1 MLLKNLVGAG
11 IGNPAP
17 PIIATANPLWLV
29 VRELAKILLLIV
41 TEPGGKIR
49 CISVVLLKR
58 TNAPNHPCLYRWKT
72 PG

>member
-41 TEPGGKIR
+41 TEPAAKF
-49 CISVVLLKR
+49 VV
-58 TNAPNHPCLYRWKT
+58 
-72 PG
+72 